1 MAMAM
6 AMPPPSSRRPLPDL
20 MLLLLL
26 LHLLLGGPCAVS
38 SLSVSAPPH
47 NHTSQPQLQPLQQ
60 LQPPPP
66 LPSPPPPSA
75 PRPPH
80 HRHRTPPPPT
90 PPPPPPPPTSTTPPP
105 TPTPTPAAPPPPPP
119 PTPKFPS
126 SSATPTPT
134 PDAYPFTN
142 YPFFPNFAAPPPPA
156 QQQQPSSGDGGL
168 PTFPANISTLVHP
181 TPRAPRR
188 FPLLQALLLSL
199 LSLCLLL
206 LSALLSLH
214 LFRRHRARPPSSA
227 SATHRRTHD
236 DDDDGDGDE
245 EGRRL
250 KPPPMPTSSSNP
262 STEFLYLG
270 TLAAP
275 QQPPTTSHLRPG
287 SPELRPLPPLPRV
300 GPPSGEFAS
309 RSSASDPSTAPPAA
323 AEASSSSLSPSSP
336 SASSPTLGS
345 SPVHLRP
352 PSIPQ
357 PRGRAPNPSPPKR
370 RPQPPE
376 PMAAHAWNPFV
387 PTPPQAP
394 PSEEED
400 SPSEKSMRKSRP
412 LHSDKLKPGSLHTKD
427 EMIHLYLN
435 NSTMAAAMPREVCLL
450 GAPRCH
456 GIGMLVG
463 ALGVSKEQVREALME
478 GNAHGLGVEALRMLM
493 QMTVTNEEE
502 LKLKYFKDDP
512 SIKLCPVE
520 AFLKAM
526 LDVPFAFKRMDAML
540 YIANFY
546 LEVNQLRMSYAT
558 LEAACQELK
567 SSRLFHK
574 VLEAVLNFGNLMSI
588 NTGSPNSHAME
599 PNTLLKIVDVKGADG
614 KAALLQYIVHEIV
627 KPEGHNPL
635 YKTNAS
641 TTMQYDVECR
651 KHGVQVVSK
660 LTAELSNTKKAS
672 SIDMMKLS
680 RDVSELG
687 VGLGKI
693 HDVLRLNSMVTSADS
708 ARRFHNTM
716 SMFLR
721 QAEEEILKLQAQES
735 ICLSCVKEVTEYF
748 FQGDSSGEEG
758 QMVRVFGG
766 VREFLAMLDRICK
779 EAGDEMKK
787 SSGYMGRDWNMA
799 APMGMTTP

>member
-1 MAMAM
+1 
-6 AMPPPSSRRPLPDL
+6 
-20 MLLLLL
+20 
-26 LHLLLGGPCAVS
+26 
-38 SLSVSAPPH
+38 
-47 NHTSQPQLQPLQQ
+47 
-60 LQPPPP
+60 
-66 LPSPPPPSA
+66 
-75 PRPPH
+75 
-80 HRHRTPPPPT
+80 
-90 PPPPPPPPTSTTPPP
+90 
-105 TPTPTPAAPPPPPP
+105 
-119 PTPKFPS
+119 
-126 SSATPTPT
+126 
-134 PDAYPFTN
+134 
-142 YPFFPNFAAPPPPA
+142 
-156 QQQQPSSGDGGL
+156 
-168 PTFPANISTLVHP
+168 
-181 TPRAPRR
+181 
-188 FPLLQALLLSL
+188 
-199 LSLCLLL
+199 
-206 LSALLSLH
+206 
-214 LFRRHRARPPSSA
+214 
-227 SATHRRTHD
+227 
-236 DDDDGDGDE
+236 
-245 EGRRL
+245 
-250 KPPPMPTSSSNP
+250 MPTSSSNP

-270 TLAAP
+270 TLATPP
-275 QQPPTTSHLRPG
+275 QPPPTTTSRDLRPG

-370 RPQPPE
+370 RPE

-387 PTPPQAP
+387 PVPPQAAP
-394 PSEEED
+394 ISEDDGEAS
-400 SPSEKSMRKSRP
+400 SPSEKSMRKTRP
-412 LHSDKLKPGSLHTKD
+412 LHSDKLKPGSLHMKD
-427 EMIHLYLN
+427 EMINLYLN
-435 NSTMAAAMPREVCLL
+435 NSTMATAMPREVCLL

-463 ALGVSKEQVREALME
+463 ALGVSKEQVREAILE
-478 GNAHGLGVEALRMLM
+478 GNAHGLGVEALRMLT
-493 QMTVTNEEE
+493 QMTLTNEEE
-502 LKLKYFKDDP
+502 IKLKYFKYDL
-512 SIKLCPVE
+512 STKLCPVE
-520 AFLKAM
+520 AFLKAV

-540 YIANFY
+540 YVANFY

-574 VLEAVLNFGNLMSI
+574 VLESVLNFGNLMNI

-614 KAALLQYIVHEIV
+614 KAALLQYVVREIV
-627 KPEGHNPL
+627 KPEGHSPVC
-635 YKTNAS
+635 KTKSNTS
-641 TTMQYDVECR
+641 LQYDVECR
-651 KHGVQVVSK
+651 KHGLQVVSK
-660 LTAELSNTKKAS
+660 LASELSNTKKAS
-672 SIDMMKLS
+672 CIDMMKLS

-693 HDVLRLNSMVTSADS
+693 HDVLRLNSMVGSADS

-748 FQGDSSGEEG
+748 HGDLSSSDEG
-758 QMVRVFGG
+758 HMVRVFSG

-779 EAGDEMKK
+779 EAGEEMKTG
-787 SSGYMGRDWNMA
+787 GYMGRGDWMA
-799 APMGMTTP
+799 APMTP